1 MKRLLHKHQTLE
13 KDRYAPV
20 VVPEEKEN
28 ARRQEEEPAQGEQ
41 EQMEQDHQEAAVEDR
56 HAPNRQHVRAQ
67 VAREPVMSVEG
78 QREMDEMIG
87 MQIGKAI
94 SRAVAGTLKEEI
106 HHVLVSELSREK
118 AAKASKHVP
127 AKQQRNNQQVAA
139 KRSAPKEAYPAATSP
154 PVKVGHPVEAKKA
167 AAAVGAGGA
176 RKVAASQEEPAA
188 ANAQDPRKE
197 LDELQSKVETLAAM
211 EREALDN
218 LPQVENKEALARS
231 SIASTLQSLRIAKD
245 RSVLAQRAVDDDK
258 VTSNMQQLKFDQMTA
273 QRATEIE
280 DAVKRELQKE
290 LHRQA
295 ELKLEAER
303 GPLLARRLHLA
314 RKELREEKDKMKR
327 WSEEQEAQKLEE
339 NMNFA
344 A

>member
-1 MKRLLHKHQTLE
+1 MEKIKESSVDSSHSKEGAMKRLLHKHQTLE

-78 QREMDEMIG
+78 QRRLDEMIG

-118 AAKASKHVP
+118 AAKASEHVP

-154 PVKVGHPVEAKKA
+154 PVKVGHPVEPKKA
-167 AAAVGAGGA
+167 AAAVGGRAY
-176 RKVAASQEEPAA
+176 KVAASQEGPAA
-188 ANAQDPRKE
+188 ATAQDPRKE

-218 LPQVENKEALARS
+218 LLQVMMMMMKKMRRRRTRRRTRRFREWGG
-231 SIASTLQSLRIAKD
+231 
-245 RSVLAQRAVDDDK
+245 K
-258 VTSNMQQLKFDQMTA
+258 VVVV
-273 QRATEIE
+273 E
-280 DAVKRELQKE
+280 DWDTFR
-290 LHRQA
+290 
-295 ELKLEAER
+295 
-303 GPLLARRLHLA
+303 
-314 RKELREEKDKMKR
+314 
-327 WSEEQEAQKLEE
+327 
-339 NMNFA
+339 
-344 A
+344 